1 MKRKMKTLKSM
12 SKIETYIRIV
22 VINGSEGLEVGL
34 ELPFICFSN
43 EKDLTQIWQS
53 MISVES
59 TRLLYSWFSLCLSC
73 WSMRVE

>member
-22 VINGSEGLEVGL
+22 VINGSEGLGVGL

-73 WSMRVE
+73 

>member
-22 VINGSEGLEVGL
+22 VTYGSEGLEVGL
-34 ELPFICFSN
+34 ELSFICFSN

-59 TRLLYSWFSLCLSC
+59 TRLLYSRFSLCLSC